1 MSNCIFIF
9 FFLNF
14 FFLIFFFFFF
24 FFNYI
29 IEEFINKVIKKH
41 KIVNLTII
49 LKLNMATENK
59 INVMNKNI

>member
-1 MSNCIFIF
+1 MYLETFYFWNSWC
-9 FFLNF
+9 
-14 FFLIFFFFFF
+14 LIVFSFFF

>member
-1 MSNCIFIF
+1 MYLETFYFWN
-9 FFLNF
+9 FLCLIL
-14 FFLIFFFFFF
+14 FLFFF